1 MSSYDVIGEHTSL
14 VEALGRVLANKTD
27 NQKKLA
33 AADAHER
40 HLYVH
45 LEDRAAAEGLAGTW
59 SFPACPAGST
69 GGDRCHLGL
78 RSSGLDG
85 TAPSRRSGTDNW
97 EHFVMATGEPAP
109 EPDRWE
115 AELDG
120 LTALRPRRLLLARE
134 ERFEAA
140 PAVIVAVRRTDEVSD

>member
-59 SFPACPAGST
+59 SFPACPPDPLGVIDAIWVFGPWAST
-69 GGDRCHLGL
+69 GLLHRDV
-78 RSSGLDG
+78 
-85 TAPSRRSGTDNW
+85 PGTDNW

-109 EPDRWE
+109 EPDRWK
-115 AELDG
+115 
-120 LTALRPRRLLLARE
+120 P
-134 ERFEAA
+134 
-140 PAVIVAVRRTDEVSD
+140 S